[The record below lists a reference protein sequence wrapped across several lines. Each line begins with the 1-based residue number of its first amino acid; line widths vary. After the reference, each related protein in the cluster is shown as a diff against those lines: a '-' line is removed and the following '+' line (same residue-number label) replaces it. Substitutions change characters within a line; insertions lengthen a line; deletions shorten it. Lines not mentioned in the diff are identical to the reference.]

1 MPKASPI
8 ALHKNQYQN
17 NMKTKLLRTSLF
29 ALCTLVL
36 ASCGNI
42 NIVKRTYRP
51 GYHIDM
57 VKKKDRKV
65 EAGDNQ
71 ITKSN
76 ETKKQKEVA
85 ESVSQAYEIA
95 DIPEAK
101 PDIMASLVKSVAP
114 VTATTQPN
122 VDSKR
127 ETRKY
132 KLSDF
137 RWSEKKKKSYKK
149 PMFSSSDHWSA
160 WVAFFAGAASLM
172 FAFIALIVAFFGYA
186 LWPTAIV
193 FGVAAIVFAIL
204 NKKKGWSGEKMRKL
218 GLLFGIIGAGVGLL
232 AMLLWFWRLM
242 LEFL

>member
-1 MPKASPI
+1 
-8 ALHKNQYQN
+8 
-17 NMKTKLLRTSLF
+17 MKTNLIRTTVF
-29 ALCTLVL
+29 ALCAVFL
-36 ASCGNI
+36 ASCGDI

-65 EAGDNQ
+65 EAGENQ

-85 ESVSQAYEIA
+85 KSVSQAYEIA

-101 PDIMASLVKSVAP
+101 PDIMASLAKSIAP
-114 VTATTQPN
+114 VTVTIQPN
-122 VDSKR
+122 VDSKS

-137 RWSEKKKKSYKK
+137 RWSAKKKKNYKK
-149 PMFSSSDHWSA
+149 PMFHSDDHWSA
-160 WVAFFAGAASLM
+160 WVAFFAGAASVM
-172 FAFIALIVAFFGYA
+172 FAFIALITVFFGVFSF
-186 LWPTAIV
+186 WPTAIA
-193 FGVAAIVFAIL
+193 FGVTAIVFAII
-204 NKKKGWSGEKMRKL
+204 NKKNGWSGDKMSKL

-232 AMLLWFWRLM
+232 AMILWIVL
-242 LEFL
+242 